1 MAFSKKRNEVQL
13 LENLDII
20 ELIKIFVLSVVQGI
34 TEWLPVSSTGHMIL
48 IDEFIQLSIRPEFTE
63 MFLVLVQL
71 GSIFAVI
78 VIYFHKLNP
87 FSPKKS
93 KETQKATWV
102 IWFKVVVASVPAAI
116 FGFIL
121 NDYMDEYFYNPWVV
135 SIALIAYGFVFVW
148 IENKHQGKHSLS
160 IDELSSISYLDAFKI
175 GLFQSLSIIPGTSR
189 SGSTIIGGLL
199 LGMDRSVATEFSFY
213 MSIPVMF
220 GASFLK
226 LVKFGFDFTSAELI
240 YLLSGMFI
248 AFVISLIAIKFLLS
262 YIKRNDFKL
271 FGYYRIILGSLVI
284 LYFLFNS

>member
-1 MAFSKKRNEVQL
+1 MHLVKKRNEVQL
-13 LENLDII
+13 LENLEII
-20 ELIKIFVLSVVQGI
+20 ELIKIFVLSIVQGI

-48 IDEFIQLSIRPEFTE
+48 IDEFIKLSTRPEFTE

-93 KETQKATWV
+93 KEDRKATWV
-102 IWFKVVVASVPAAI
+102 IWFKVVVATVPAVI

-121 NDYMDEYFYNPWVV
+121 EDYMDAYFYNPWVV
-135 SIALIAYGFVFVW
+135 AIALIAYGFVFIW
-148 IENKHQGKHSLS
+148 IENKHQGKHSHS
-160 IDELSSISYLDAFKI
+160 IAELSRITYLDAFKI
-175 GLFQSLSIIPGTSR
+175 GLFQSLAIIPGTSR

-199 LGMDRSVATEFSFY
+199 LGMDRNVATEFSFY
-213 MSIPVMF
+213 MSIPIMF

-226 LVKFGFDFTSAELI
+226 LIKFGFDFTSPELV
-240 YLLSGMFI
+240 YLLSGMLVAFI
-248 AFVISLIAIKFLLS
+248 VSLIAIKFLLS
-262 YIKRNDFKL
+262 YIERNDFKV

-284 LYFLFNS
+284 LYFLFN